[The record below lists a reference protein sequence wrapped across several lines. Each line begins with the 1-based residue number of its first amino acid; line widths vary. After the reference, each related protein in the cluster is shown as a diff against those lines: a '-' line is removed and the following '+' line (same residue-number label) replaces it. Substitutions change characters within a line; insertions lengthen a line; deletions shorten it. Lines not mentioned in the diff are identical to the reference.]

1 MTIREIVSKLE
12 NIEIELSK
20 KGIDPECEMVAE
32 LIDTIIADDLGW
44 DAFGNYDGINGT
56 KANTPTLDSLA
67 RNGITFTNYWV
78 NPHCSPIVSF

>member
-32 LIDTIIADDLGW
+32 LIDTIIADDLGLDGKPSMVNESKIL
-44 DAFGNYDGINGT
+44 DALVKMGIDNGQVGH
-56 KANTPTLDSLA
+56 A
-67 RNGITFTNYWV
+67 
-78 NPHCSPIVSF
+78 